1 MSSDSILVNNMET
14 VWGSI
19 ASLCRDLEET
29 QWRAPTD
36 CPGWSVQDQLS
47 HLTGAEASILR
58 RPRPDHLP
66 QDTSFVRNE
75 VGRSNEV
82 LVDWRRRSPGSE
94 VLEEFIQVTG
104 ERMQL
109 LNALAPQDFDQAMD
123 TPIGPGTMRDFLS
136 IRIFDAWVHEQDM
149 RRALAAPGHMEGPV
163 VRHSLDRMCMALPF
177 VTGKKAE
184 AADGAT
190 VVFRISGPEGRTV
203 CIGVEDRRAKEI
215 ELPADPSVVLTLDVE
230 TFTCLCCGRRSPEQV
245 IEAGKV
251 GLEGDQVLGQTIVD
265 NLNFMI

>member
-1 MSSDSILVNNMET
+1 MSSDSILVSNMET

-19 ASLCRDLEET
+19 ESLCRDLEEA

-47 HLTGAEASILR
+47 HLTGAEASILG

-75 VGRSNEV
+75 VGQNNEV
-82 LVDWRRRSPGSE
+82 LVDWRRGFPGSE

-104 ERMQL
+104 ERMQF
-109 LNALAPQDFDQAMD
+109 LNALTPRDFDQAMD
-123 TPIGPGTMRDFLS
+123 TPIGPGTLRDFLS

-149 RRALAAPGHMEGPV
+149 RRALDAPGHMEGPV

-177 VTGKKAE
+177 VTGKKAG
-184 AADGAT
+184 AADGVT
-190 VVFRISGPEGRTV
+190 VVFRISGQEARTV

-215 ELPADPSVVLTLDVE
+215 ALPANPSVVLTLDVE
-230 TFTCLCCGRRSPEQV
+230 TFTCLCCGRRSSEQV
-245 IEAGKV
+245 VEAGKV
-251 GLEGDQVLGQTIVD
+251 GLEGDQVLGRTIVA
-265 NLNFMI
+265 NMNFMI